1 MICCGRACMHR
12 RPSFYG
18 YISAGSEIQTSR
30 EPQIYFVF
38 DLWAG
43 PTRRKSGG
51 LIITDFAGFF
61 FFFFWLQ
68 AREEDEML
76 RVCLFACFSTVP
88 ADIATTAHWMC
99 HLFLDSL
106 LVHYH
111 TWCCDLLCFYWSSE
125 FTKLCSVVMA
135 STLFVTSRASWLSCG
150 KQSSGVAIILFICF
164 V

>member
-61 FFFFWLQ
+61 FFFFFGFKPERRMKCLGFVCLLVSPPYLQTLQQPHTGCVTSFWTLCWFTITLGVVTCYVFTGHLNLPNFAQSSWLQ
-68 AREEDEML
+68 
-76 RVCLFACFSTVP
+76 
-88 ADIATTAHWMC
+88 
-99 HLFLDSL
+99 
-106 LVHYH
+106 
-111 TWCCDLLCFYWSSE
+111 
-125 FTKLCSVVMA
+125 LCSSHLAPAGLVVESKA
-135 STLFVTSRASWLSCG
+135 QV
-150 KQSSGVAIILFICF
+150 
-164 V
+164 